1 MQFRKHLLVL
11 IALAIVLT
19 LALAQQGGRAAVRVL
34 SPKAGEKISN
44 TFVNVKYELAAPVS
58 AAGSPTFQLRLDGR
72 DPVRTTDT
80 EHTFTGLAPGSHRLS
95 IELVDA
101 NNTPLPGSRAELQFT
116 VVSGSGR
123 PGTTSG
129 TPLRTGTGLQGAV
142 SFGTQPRLQY
152 ASLLWQTN
160 AGGQYKDAQPY
171 ETPLLRTSSL
181 PLLSVIGLGVLLGG
195 IASALRTRQSGPCQ
209 TLASTVTPSRNPA
222 SN

>member
-11 IALAIVLT
+11 VALAIVLA
-19 LALAQQGGRAAVRVL
+19 LALAQQGVGPAVRVL

-44 TFVNVKYELAAPVS
+44 TFVNVKYELATPVS

-80 EHTFTGLAPGSHRLS
+80 EHTFTGLAPGSHSLS

-101 NNTPLPGSRAELQFT
+101 NNNPLPGSRAELQFT
-116 VVSGSGR
+116 VTSGSGR

-129 TPLRTGTGLQGAV
+129 LQVRPGTGPHGAV
-142 SFGTQPRLQY
+142 TFGTQPRLQY

-160 AGGQYKDAQPY
+160 AMGHSADAQQY
-171 ETPLLRTSSL
+171 ERPLLRTGSL

-195 IASALRTRQSGPCQ
+195 IASALRTRQGRSVRRADPW
-209 TLASTVTPSRNPA
+209 
-222 SN
+222 